1 MCGHWL
7 QGTGTPKFL
16 LQVMHMVL
24 ASLHLASHFFS
35 NLPLLVKYFL
45 KKYWFIPSF
54 LFLKKFDLV

>member
-16 LQVMHMVL
+16 PQVMHMVL

-45 KKYWFIPSF
+45 KKYWFIPF
-54 LFLKKFDLV
+54 LIS